1 MSKKETAVILLCD
14 SASGSYIPQ
23 RFAREISVAC
33 LSGIDGTVLTYLDES
48 GPEAEFYWD
57 EWQYVLDNA
66 KLTLGG
72 DEYTLYHDGD
82 LWALCV
88 DRMSAE
94 ERQSFG
100 FGEVT
105 P

>member
-1 MSKKETAVILLCD
+1 MSKKEPAVILLCG
-14 SASGSYIPQ
+14 SASGIYIPQ
-23 RFAREISVAC
+23 RFAREINREC
-33 LSGIDGTVLTYLDES
+33 LSGIDSTVLPYLEE

-66 KLTLGG
+66 ELTLGG
-72 DEYTLYHDGD
+72 DVYTLYQDGD

-88 DRMSAE
+88 DRMTAE
-94 ERQSFG
+94 ERQNFG
-100 FGEVT
+100 LDEVT